1 MPRDPSVA
9 GTTEVHDMRTIRP
22 SIARIALIA
31 AIGVF
36 LAACGGSASG
46 PILSTVGNAV
56 DDSGSQSGGTGYFSG
71 QEGRAAPSAG
81 PVPPITDDGVGAA
94 VDDAKI
100 IRTGTIS
107 LEVTDVP
114 RALIAARDGIRG
126 LGGYIG
132 ASQTENIDDQPYAT
146 ITYRVP
152 ADRWEDALDLL
163 RKLNGL
169 TSKVVTESTEA
180 VEVTG
185 QVIDLEARIRN
196 LRASE
201 TALQEIAA
209 GATRISDVLEVQ
221 NQLTNV
227 RGQIEQLSAAL
238 ADLEDRAGFATL
250 TATFGLRV
258 VATELA
264 AEGFDPA
271 RVVDEATAS
280 LVNILQALT
289 TAGIWFAI
297 VWLPLLLVLGLLVA
311 IGVWIGR
318 RLGLIRRRRGAETPL
333 VG

>member
-1 MPRDPSVA
+1 
-9 GTTEVHDMRTIRP
+9 MRTIRP

-31 AIGVF
+31 SLVVLVGACAG
-36 LAACGGSASG
+36 AASA

-56 DDSGSQSGGTGYFSG
+56 DDSGSGARAEGYGLSDGQTGVDP
-71 QEGRAAPSAG
+71 AATAG
-81 PVPPITDDGVGAA
+81 PMPPITEDGVGAA
-94 VDDAKI
+94 VDDARI

-107 LEVTDVP
+107 LEVTDVQT
-114 RALIAARDGIRG
+114 ALVTARDGIRAM
-126 LGGYIG
+126 GGYIG
-132 ASQTENIDDQPYAT
+132 ASQTENIEDQPYAT
-146 ITYRVP
+146 ITYRIP

-169 TSKVVTESTEA
+169 TSNVVTESTQA

-209 GATRISDVLEVQ
+209 SATRVTDVLEVQ
-221 NQLTNV
+221 NQLTIV
-227 RGQIEQLSAAL
+227 RGQIEQLSAQL

-250 TATFGLRV
+250 TATFSVPV

-264 AEGFDPA
+264 AEGFEPA
-271 RVVDEATAS
+271 AVVDEATAS

-297 VWLPLLLVLGLLVA
+297 VWLPLLLVLGALVA
-311 IGVWIGR
+311 VGVWIGR
-318 RLGLIRRRRGAETPL
+318 RLGFIGHRRGADVPSA
-333 VG
+333 G

>member
-1 MPRDPSVA
+1 
-9 GTTEVHDMRTIRP
+9 MRTIRP
-22 SIARIALIA
+22 SIARIALITS
-31 AIGVF
+31 IGILV
-36 LAACGGSASG
+36 AACAGAASA

-56 DDSGSQSGGTGYFSG
+56 DDSGSGARAEGYGLSNGQTGVDP
-71 QEGRAAPSAG
+71 AATAG
-81 PVPPITDDGVGAA
+81 PLPPITEDGVGAA
-94 VDDAKI
+94 VDDARI
-100 IRTGTIS
+100 IRTGTIT
-107 LEVTDVP
+107 LEVTDVQT
-114 RALIAARDGIRG
+114 ALVTARDGIRAM
-126 LGGYIG
+126 GGYIG
-132 ASQTENIDDQPYAT
+132 ASQTENIEDQPYAT
-146 ITYRVP
+146 ITYRIP

-163 RKLNGL
+163 RTLNGL
-169 TSKVVTESTEA
+169 TSNVVTESTEA

-209 GATRISDVLEVQ
+209 GATRVTDVLEVQ

-227 RGQIEQLSAAL
+227 RGQIEQLSAVL

-250 TATFGLRV
+250 TATFSVPV

-264 AEGFDPA
+264 AEGFEPA
-271 RVVDEATAS
+271 AVVDEATAS

-297 VWLPLLLVLGLLVA
+297 VWLPLLLVLGAIVA
-311 IGVWIGR
+311 LAVWIGR
-318 RLGLIRRRRGAETPL
+318 RLGLIGRRRGADLPS

>member
-1 MPRDPSVA
+1 
-9 GTTEVHDMRTIRP
+9 MRTIRP

-31 AIGVF
+31 SIGILV
-36 LAACGGSASG
+36 AACGGAAS

-56 DDSGSQSGGTGYFSG
+56 DDSGSGARAEGYGLSNGQSGGDPAAT
-71 QEGRAAPSAG
+71 AAPA
-81 PVPPITDDGVGAA
+81 PPITEDGVGAA
-94 VDDAKI
+94 VDDARI
-100 IRTGTIS
+100 IRTGTIT

-114 RALIAARDGIRG
+114 TALVTARDGIRAM
-126 LGGYIG
+126 GGYVG
-132 ASQTENIDDQPYAT
+132 ASQTENIEDQPYAT
-146 ITYRVP
+146 ITYRIP

-163 RKLNGL
+163 HRLNGL

-201 TALQEIAA
+201 TALQQIQIKV
-209 GATRISDVLEVQ
+209 TRISDVLEVEQ
-221 NQLTNV
+221 QLTNV

-250 TATFGLRV
+250 TATFSVPV
-258 VATELA
+258 VAVELA
-264 AEGFDPA
+264 AEGWEPA
-271 RVVDEATAS
+271 EVVDEASAS

-297 VWLPLLLVLGLLVA
+297 VWLPLLLVLGVLVA
-311 IGVWIGR
+311 IGVWVGR
-318 RLGLIRRRRGAETPL
+318 RLGLVGRRRGADAPL

>member
-1 MPRDPSVA
+1 
-9 GTTEVHDMRTIRP
+9 MRTIRP

-31 AIGVF
+31 AVGILV
-36 LAACGGSASG
+36 AACAGAASA

-56 DDSGSQSGGTGYFSG
+56 DDGGSEARAEGYGLSNGGAG
-71 QEGRAAPSAG
+71 ENPAASAG
-81 PVPPITDDGVGAA
+81 PVPPITEDGVGAA

-100 IRTGTIS
+100 VRTGTIA
-107 LEVTDVP
+107 LEVTDVQA
-114 RALIAARDGIRG
+114 ALVTARDGIRAM
-126 LGGYIG
+126 GGYIG
-132 ASQTENIDDQPYAT
+132 ASQTENIEDQPYAT
-146 ITYRVP
+146 ITYRIP

-163 RKLNGL
+163 RTLNGL
-169 TSKVVTESTEA
+169 TSNVVTESTQA

-201 TALQEIAA
+201 RALQEIAA
-209 GATRISDVLEVQ
+209 SATRVTDVLEVQ

-250 TATFGLRV
+250 TATFSVPV

-264 AEGFDPA
+264 AEGFEPA
-271 RVVDEATAS
+271 AVVDEATAS

-297 VWLPLLLVLGLLVA
+297 VWLPLLLVLGALVA
-311 IGVWIGR
+311 VAVWIGR
-318 RLGLIRRRRGAETPL
+318 RLGLIGRRRGANVPS

>member
-1 MPRDPSVA
+1 
-9 GTTEVHDMRTIRP
+9 MRTIRP

-31 AIGVF
+31 SIGVF
-36 LAACGGSASG
+36 LAACAGSASA

-56 DDSGSQSGGTGYFSG
+56 GDDGAEAAARGNLSGEGGGDP
-71 QEGRAAPSAG
+71 AATAG
-81 PVPPITDDGVGAA
+81 PMPPITEDGVGAA
-94 VDDAKI
+94 VDDARI
-100 IRTGTIS
+100 IRTGTIQ

-114 RALIAARDGIRG
+114 TALVTARDGIRAM
-126 LGGYIG
+126 GGYVG
-132 ASQTENIDDQPYAT
+132 ASQTENIEDQPYAT
-146 ITYRVP
+146 ITYRIP

-163 RKLNGL
+163 RGLNGL
-169 TSKVVTESTEA
+169 TSKVVSEQTQA

-201 TALQEIAA
+201 TALQEIAST
-209 GATRISDVLEVQ
+209 ATRVTDVLEVQ

-250 TATFGLRV
+250 TATFGV
-258 VATELA
+258 PVIAVDA
-264 AEGFDPA
+264 AAKDWEP
-271 RVVDEATAS
+271 RMVVDEATAS

-297 VWLPLLLVLGLLVA
+297 VWLPLLLVLGVIIA
-311 IGVWIGR
+311 IAVWIGR
-318 RLGLIRRRRGAETPL
+318 RLGLIGRRHTGDAPL
-333 VG
+333 PG

>member
-1 MPRDPSVA
+1 
-9 GTTEVHDMRTIRP
+9 MRTIRP

-31 AIGVF
+31 SIAVF
-36 LAACGGSASG
+36 LAACAGSASA
-46 PILSTVGNAV
+46 PNLSPVGNAV
-56 DDSGSQSGGTGYFSG
+56 GDNGQGVVAPGQLSGPGGGDPAST
-71 QEGRAAPSAG
+71 AAPA
-81 PVPPITDDGVGAA
+81 PPMTGDGVGAA

-100 IRTGTIS
+100 IRTGTIQ

-114 RALIAARDGIRG
+114 AALVAARNGIRAM
-126 LGGYIG
+126 GGYVG
-132 ASQTENIDDQPYAT
+132 ASQTENVDDQPYAT
-146 ITYRVP
+146 ITYRIP

-163 RKLNGL
+163 RGLNGL
-169 TSKVVTESTEA
+169 TSKVVGEQTQA

-201 TALQEIAA
+201 RALQEIAA
-209 GATRISDVLEVQ
+209 SATRVTDVLEVQ
-221 NQLTNV
+221 NQLTDV

-250 TATFGLRV
+250 TATFSVPV

-264 AEGFDPA
+264 AEGFEPA
-271 RVVDEATAS
+271 AVVDEATAS

-297 VWLPLLLVLGLLVA
+297 VWLPLLLVLGAIVA
-311 IGVWIGR
+311 LGVWIGR
-318 RLGLIRRRRGAETPL
+318 RLCLIGRRRGADVPS